1 MRHKLR
7 LLSSWGTAK
16 AEIRQLPINEIRSTG
31 CKTRTLNV
39 RDRAPDVFRSKPQ
52 WAHGRRCVPTR
63 SGSPT
68 DGDLAGPSAAPAR
81 NARSPFAVTLVS
93 GRCQSYARA
102 MDGTKFGIE
111 TEYALL
117 RPDGRFADFTN
128 TDYSEVRRL
137 LDPLPDYRHP
147 ELRVGDAGI
156 RVKNWYVEG
165 DERFDESGRSTG
177 LAFKGVEIRTPV
189 CATIEAAMLSLHELR
204 AMLASTL
211 EAQRWSLVSIG
222 YNPCAASYEPVY
234 TPWEKAFHA
243 SHVENAFPEVSTLSY
258 GPDFNFSCSA
268 DSPEA
273 VVERLRRLT
282 YYSPYI
288 VPLSF
293 SSPFVGGRALE
304 RLLVP
309 NVQANRPS
317 PRSARASVRRARSSA
332 GEKGRP
338 SVAAPADR
346 VQGLRHGRRRPTA
359 GRALLPDR
367 GCSGRRRSRTAG
379 MRGSA
384 RRAAAPEGCSHWV
397 RRQCGASRGG
407 EDRGSRHKR
416 IAVGRLPR
424 RSSAPRSNA
433 RNAPDARTRMR
444 RFRAHGIVLR
454 TCVGAAASFPTN
466 AVHWHVRSNLS
477 CEGTP
482 LNRGSA
488 FQAPSQRGRGA
499 RLHTP
504 PAGRAEWHE
513 PPHAPLDRSEPWYR

>member
-1 MRHKLR
+1 
-7 LLSSWGTAK
+7 
-16 AEIRQLPINEIRSTG
+16 
-31 CKTRTLNV
+31 
-39 RDRAPDVFRSKPQ
+39 
-52 WAHGRRCVPTR
+52 
-63 SGSPT
+63 
-68 DGDLAGPSAAPAR
+68 
-81 NARSPFAVTLVS
+81 
-93 GRCQSYARA
+93 

-137 LDPLPDYRHP
+137 LDPIPDYRHP

-293 SSPFVGGRALE
+293 SSPFVGGALWSGFSYRTYRRTGPRPAALAHLSGGPDHPLVKKADPPSQHLRIE
-304 RLLVP
+304 FKAFDMVADDQLLAELFYLTV
-309 NVQANRPS
+309 
-317 PRSARASVRRARSSA
+317 
-332 GEKGRP
+332 G
-338 SVAAPADR
+338 VAVADDRELPACAD
-346 VQGLRHGRRRPTA
+346 
-359 GRALLPDR
+359 LPDEQLHR
-367 GCSGRRRSRTAG
+367 KVALTGF
-379 MRGSA
+379 
-384 RRAAAPEGCSHWV
+384 
-397 RRQCGASRGG
+397 
-407 EDRGSRHKR
+407 D
-416 IAVGRLPR
+416 
-424 RSSAPRSNA
+424 
-433 RNAPDARTRMR
+433 D
-444 RFRAHGIVLR
+444 
-454 TCVGAAASFPTN
+454 N
-466 AVHWHVRSNLS
+466 AVHREAAKIVAVATSALRSAGSRADLPLL
-477 CEGTP
+477 EAMLATRRTP
-482 LNRGSA
+482 A
-488 FQAPSQRGRGA
+488 
-499 RLHTP
+499 
-504 PAGRAEWHE
+504 
-513 PPHAPLDRSEPWYR
+513 HA